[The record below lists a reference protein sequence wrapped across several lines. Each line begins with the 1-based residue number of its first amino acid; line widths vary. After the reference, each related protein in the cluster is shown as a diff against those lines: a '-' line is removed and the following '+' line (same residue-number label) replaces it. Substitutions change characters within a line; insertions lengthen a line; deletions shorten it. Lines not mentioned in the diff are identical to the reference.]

1 MSESCYPSC
10 KCVKRFVD
18 HFLKI
23 NAARQASLGKGSTD
37 EEREEKRQEWL
48 KDLELIRILD
58 PVLAD
63 RLQAQED

>member
-1 MSESCYPSC
+1 MTESCYPNC

-23 NAARQASLGKGSTD
+23 NAARQAKLGKSSTD
-37 EEREEKRQEWL
+37 EEKQAAKDEWL

-58 PVLAD
+58 PALAKT
-63 RLQAQED
+63 LHAQDD

>member
-1 MSESCYPSC
+1 MTESCYPSC

-23 NAARQASLGKGSTD
+23 NAARQAKLGKSSTD
-37 EEREEKRQEWL
+37 EEKQATKAEWL

-63 RLQAQED
+63 RLQAQDD